1 MSRAIVISDI
11 LPLYKE
17 PSLNSEIR
25 DELLYGMIAEVLSG
39 EPNGFVRI
47 RTHYHYEGYALQN
60 GLLNSE
66 EQARH
71 WQAVP
76 KWTVWSPYLD
86 IKTNPAVQ
94 ARTITS
100 SPRGGLLG
108 VLDGCEIIGDGYI
121 KVGLPDG
128 RTGFVRRPCIAPQT
142 VSWSKTDDSIRAKL
156 VRTAKMYLGVQ
167 YRWGGKSPLGI
178 DCSGLTSMAYMLH
191 GILIYRDADIRPE
204 FGMREIPFENKQ
216 PGDLIF
222 YKGHTVMYIGNNE
235 IIHAT
240 AHPTAEGVV
249 INSFDPFSPVYRGDL
264 LQKVVKTGSIF

>member
-1 MSRAIVISDI
+1 MSKAIVISDI

-17 PSLNSEIR
+17 PSLYSELR
-25 DELLYGMIAEVLSG
+25 DELLYGMIAEVLSV
-39 EPNGFVRI
+39 ESNGFMRV
-47 RTHYHYEGYALQN
+47 RTHYHYEGYALSN

-66 EQARH
+66 EQARR
-71 WQAVP
+71 WLTIP

-86 IKTNPAVQ
+86 IKTSPSVQ
-94 ARTITS
+94 SRNITS
-100 SPRGGLLG
+100 CPRGSLLG
-108 VLDGCEIIGDGYI
+108 ILDSYEIIGDGYI
-121 KVGLPDG
+121 EVGLPDG
-128 RTGFVRRPCIAPQT
+128 RKGFVRRPCIAPQT

-240 AHPTAEGVV
+240 AYHAAVGVV

-264 LQKVVKTGSIF
+264 LQKIVKTGSVF